1 LIFESRCAACHKLF
15 DKGNNIGPELTG
27 YERGNPDF
35 WVDNLLYPSLE
46 IREGFGNYTARLK
59 NGAILTGMLESQ
71 STSGVV
77 LRDLAG
83 QKTRVAQADLLSIE
97 ASPVSIMPEGLLSGL
112 SDAELRD
119 FFAHLMRAAN

>member
-1 LIFESRCAACHKLF
+1 
-15 DKGNNIGPELTG
+15 
-27 YERGNPDF
+27 
-35 WVDNLLYPSLE
+35 
-46 IREGFGNYTARLK
+46 
-59 NGAILTGMLESQ
+59 MLESQ

-83 QKTRVAQADLLSIE
+83 QKTRVAQADLLSLE